1 MRMLMCFFLALLT
14 LAGTPAETAKLGNR
28 PAMRIGLFPFHSP
41 QQQVSYYEPL
51 RRHLEKTLQVA
62 VQLETAPTVGDY
74 AARAI
79 RGDYDVAVIPAH
91 YGRLLQLD
99 YQWQPLAR
107 YTPDNM
113 VYLITRKQDA
123 IRAPSELKGKTIATH
138 DRDLLMSLV
147 AQRWLRERGVA
158 DGDIE
163 WLETGG
169 LASSVYA
176 VVTGQAVA
184 AVATLSSLSLTRQAE
199 LDQLNILAE
208 IGTIPQLYLMAN
220 PRLPATREAGLQ
232 AACDSFRKDGNPV
245 LARVTGKELKSLDA
259 YAAVLRMRLPG
270 KSSYRDSRFYR

>member
-1 MRMLMCFFLALLT
+1 MRMMIWFFLALLA
-14 LAGTPAETAKLGNR
+14 LAGTPADAVKTGHR
-28 PAMRIGLFPFHSP
+28 PAVRVGLFPFHSP
-41 QQQVSYYEPL
+41 QQLVPYYEPL
-51 RRHLEKTLQVA
+51 RRHFEKTLQVA
-62 VQLETAPTVGDY
+62 VQLETAPTVEDY

-91 YGRLLQLD
+91 FGRLLQID

-107 YTPDNM
+107 YTPDNR

-123 IRAPSELKGKTIATH
+123 IRAPSDLKGKVIATH
-138 DRDLLMSLV
+138 SRDLLMSLA
-147 AQRWLRERGVA
+147 AQRWLRERGLA
-158 DGDIE
+158 DDDIE

-220 PRLPATREAGLQ
+220 PRMPDTRRAGLR

-259 YAAVLRMRLPG
+259 YAAELRMRLPG
-270 KSSYRDSRFYR
+270 KPSYRDSRLHR